1 MLEAPRRNMYLGP
14 DRLEI
19 SYESE
24 KWELKDEPY
33 VGLRVFRSP
42 QSLSQ
47 VLFIGCH
54 VKVWITLT
62 KGKKVEYVSQLLYIP
77 HFFIQSR

>member
-1 MLEAPRRNMYLGP
+1 MNMQLGP

-24 KWELKDEPY
+24 KWELKDELY

-42 QSLSQ
+42 
-47 VLFIGCH
+47 
-54 VKVWITLT
+54 
-62 KGKKVEYVSQLLYIP
+62 
-77 HFFIQSR
+77 

>member
-42 QSLSQ
+42 
-47 VLFIGCH
+47 
-54 VKVWITLT
+54 
-62 KGKKVEYVSQLLYIP
+62 
-77 HFFIQSR
+77 